1 MAKPLVAIV
10 GRPNVGKSMLFNK
23 LVGRRLSIVEDTPGV
38 TRDRLY
44 AECEW
49 RGRAF
54 DIVDT
59 GGIEPGTTTQ
69 ILSFMRKQAE
79 IAIQNATVIVFLCDI
94 KGGSVHTVCSQL
106 CAYEN
111 VKVFSG
117 TNMNL
122 VLDLLLSCPDT
133 IETENR
139 EILLE
144 NAREGITLMT
154 RDDLVEKKD
163 EEF

>member
-1 MAKPLVAIV
+1 
-10 GRPNVGKSMLFNK
+10 
-23 LVGRRLSIVEDTPGV
+23 
-38 TRDRLY
+38 
-44 AECEW
+44 
-49 RGRAF
+49 
-54 DIVDT
+54 
-59 GGIEPGTTTQ
+59 
-69 ILSFMRKQAE
+69 
-79 IAIQNATVIVFLCDI
+79 
-94 KGGSVHTVCSQL
+94 
-106 CAYEN
+106 
-111 VKVFSG
+111 
-117 TNMNL
+117 MNL

>member
-1 MAKPLVAIV
+1 MHKKKGDNSLRKITIASHGEFAKGLKHDIHT
-10 GRPNVGKSMLFNK
+10 FC
-23 LVGRRLSIVEDTPGV
+23 
-38 TRDRLY
+38 LY
-44 AECEW
+44 PSQSPMDFKEQ
-49 RGRAF
+49 
-54 DIVDT
+54 
-59 GGIEPGTTTQ
+59 IEQ
-69 ILSFMRKQAE
+69 EIKQHPE
-79 IAIQNATVIVFLCDI
+79 HEYVFLCDI

>member
-1 MAKPLVAIV
+1 M
-10 GRPNVGKSMLFNK
+10 NTS
-23 LVGRRLSIVEDTPGV
+23 SSV
-38 TRDRLY
+38 TSK
-44 AECEW
+44 EE
-49 RGRAF
+49 
-54 DIVDT
+54 
-59 GGIEPGTTTQ
+59 
-69 ILSFMRKQAE
+69 
-79 IAIQNATVIVFLCDI
+79 VFI
-94 KGGSVHTVCSQL
+94 CSQL

-122 VLDLLLSCPDT
+122 VLDLLLSCPDA

>member
-1 MAKPLVAIV
+1 MHKKKGDNSLRKITIASHGEFAKGLKHSISLIV
-10 GRPNVGKSMLFNK
+10 GK
-23 LVGRRLSIVEDTPGV
+23 LADDIHTFC
-38 TRDRLY
+38 LY
-44 AECEW
+44 PSQSPMDFKEQ
-49 RGRAF
+49 
-54 DIVDT
+54 
-59 GGIEPGTTTQ
+59 IEQ
-69 ILSFMRKQAE
+69 EIKQHPE
-79 IAIQNATVIVFLCDI
+79 HEYVFLCDI

-163 EEF
+163 EEL

>member
-1 MAKPLVAIV
+1 MELQDTSCMEKKKGENGLRKITIASHGEFAKGLKHSTALIV
-10 GRPNVGKSMLFNK
+10 GK
-23 LVGRRLSIVEDTPGV
+23 LAEDINTFC
-38 TRDRLY
+38 LY
-44 AECEW
+44 PSQSPMDFKEQ
-49 RGRAF
+49 
-54 DIVDT
+54 
-59 GGIEPGTTTQ
+59 IEQ
-69 ILSFMRKQAE
+69 EIKQHPE
-79 IAIQNATVIVFLCDI
+79 HEYVFLCDI
-94 KGGSVHTVCSQL
+94 KGGSVHTVCTQL

-122 VLDLLLSCPDT
+122 VLDLLLSCPDD

-139 EILLE
+139 GTLLQ
-144 NAREGITLMT
+144 NAKEGITLMT